1 MFETYVLLKLAHL
14 LLFAYWL
21 GGDIGVFYSARFVR
35 DGSLSIDGRRVA
47 LRIMTWVD
55 MIPRYCLVLML
66 PVGYTLALRVGVARL
81 PDTFMAILWGV
92 SLAWLWLVWAVHRH
106 AGTPRGDRL
115 RRVDLGW
122 RIVLAAGLAFDA
134 WQGFQRTG
142 HLFSDWISAK
152 FLAFAAIMFCG
163 ILIRIRGSALAPS
176 LRELLEH
183 GSTPE
188 REAAVARAAGAVR
201 PWVFAIWGLLVL
213 AAWIGI
219 AKPDLGQG

>member
-1 MFETYVLLKLAHL
+1 MFETYVLLKLAHV

-21 GGDIGVFYSARFVR
+21 GGDVGVFYSARLVR
-35 DGSLSIDGRRVA
+35 DRALPVDARRVA
-47 LRIMTWVD
+47 LRIMGWID

-66 PVGYTLALRVGVARL
+66 PVGYTLARQVGVVRL
-81 PDTFMAILWGV
+81 PDAFVAVLWLV

-106 AGTPRGDRL
+106 AGTPRGERL
-115 RRVDLGW
+115 RRIDLGW
-122 RIVLAAGLAFDA
+122 RIVLAAGLAYDA

-152 FLAFAAIMFCG
+152 FLVFAAIMACG
-163 ILIRIRGSALAPS
+163 ILIRVRGKALGPV
-176 LRELLEH
+176 LRELLAE

-188 REAAVARAAGAVR
+188 REAAVSRAASAVR

-219 AKPDLGQG
+219 AKPEFG